1 MKLYLDH
8 IKQTFQYLHIM
19 HTLCIQIWCML
30 DSRTFSDFHIEASKS
45 LFALKRYIFYDT
57 LVYKIPSGI
66 FLLYI
71 IFDTLHLAL

>member
-1 MKLYLDH
+1 
-8 IKQTFQYLHIM
+8 
-19 HTLCIQIWCML
+19 ML